1 MRAFATIAPQLR
13 SALSAMR
20 FRPVITSKYPLIAHR
35 RQAVVRCQPNQRSA
49 RRVTSAAAAAV
60 ASSEGPSS
68 SSPKTRIGV
77 IGAGQMGEAL
87 IRGFLDAGVTTPGR
101 ICASVATFERQEK
114 LQNLLG
120 ISNIFADATESGPAS
135 IAQNSDVIFLGV
147 KPQIMDPVLDALAPV
162 LQPHHLV
169 ISIAAGVK
177 ISSLESKLGQGVR
190 VVRVMPNTPSLVRSG
205 ASAYALGTHA
215 TQEDADLVHTL
226 LSSVGLSIQVKEK
239 MMNAVTG
246 VSGSGP
252 AYVFLMIE
260 ALADGGVAAGLPRD
274 TALALAA
281 KTVAGAAQMIFQ
293 EDELSTS
300 GMVHPGVLKDR
311 VASPAGTTIAG
322 IMELETSGIRGA
334 FARAVL
340 KSAKRS
346 EELG

>member
-1 MRAFATIAPQLR
+1 
-13 SALSAMR
+13 
-20 FRPVITSKYPLIAHR
+20 
-35 RQAVVRCQPNQRSA
+35 
-49 RRVTSAAAAAV
+49 
-60 ASSEGPSS
+60 
-68 SSPKTRIGV
+68 
-77 IGAGQMGEAL
+77 MGEAL

-114 LQNLLG
+114 LQGLG
-120 ISNIFADATESGPAS
+120 IGNIFEDATESGAAS

-147 KPQIMDPVLDALAPV
+147 KPQVMDPILDALAPV

-169 ISIAAGVK
+169 ISIAAGIK

-190 VVRVMPNTPSLVRSG
+190 IVRVMPNTPSLIRSG

-226 LSSVGLSIQVKEK
+226 LSSVGLAIQVKEK

-246 VSGSGP
+246 LSGSGP
-252 AYVFLMIE
+252 AYVFLMVE

-293 EDELSTS
+293 GDESSIS
-300 GMVHPGVLKDR
+300 GMFHPGVLKDK

-322 IMELETSGIRGA
+322 LMELEASGVRGA

-340 KSAKRS
+340 KSAQRS